1 MSEIIDRKPFRI
13 NFKSEDQTIFAVID
27 GILCIFFRNDWGWL
41 NVPDEVYNK
50 YWSYIKNKGITY
62 IPDEELQRLSQKF
75 TNGVELINIRE
86 SEK

>member
-1 MSEIIDRKPFRI
+1 MIEIIDRKPFRI
-13 NFKSEDQTIFAVID
+13 NFKSKDKTIFAVID

-62 IPDEELQRLSQKF
+62 IPDDELQRLSQEF
-75 TNGVELINIRE
+75 TNGKELLL
-86 SEK
+86 

>member
-13 NFKSEDQTIFAVID
+13 NFKNKDQTIFAVID

-41 NVPDEVYNK
+41 NVPGEVYGK
-50 YWSYIKNKGITY
+50 YWSYIKTKGVTY

-75 TNGVELINIRE
+75 TNGIELINIRE

>member
-13 NFKSEDQTIFAVID
+13 NFKNKDQTIFAVID
-27 GILCIFFRNDWGWL
+27 GILCIFFQNDWGWL
-41 NVPDEVYNK
+41 NVPDE
-50 YWSYIKNKGITY
+50 
-62 IPDEELQRLSQKF
+62 ELHRLSQKF